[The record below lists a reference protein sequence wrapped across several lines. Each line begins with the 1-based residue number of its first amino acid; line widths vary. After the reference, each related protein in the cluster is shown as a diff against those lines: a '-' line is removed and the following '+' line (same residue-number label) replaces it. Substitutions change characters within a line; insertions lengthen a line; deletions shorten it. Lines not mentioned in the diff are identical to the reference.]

1 MYKETMGRRERVLK
15 SINHEKTDRMPIDL
29 GAHFSTGIS
38 VFAYRALRE
47 YLGLSTD
54 NIHIAD
60 SVQMLARVDEDILE
74 RFHCDCMLLNPP
86 WENPVKWTVREGN
99 TFWVSDTFN
108 PKLNEKGDWVVTSG
122 SKSMRFPK
130 GGYFFDGDWLSTNEY
145 ASDEEKLKAYA
156 KRAEWL
162 FKETDYFTMQMG
174 FSGFFGGIEQA
185 CDMYT
190 DPEMVIENQKL
201 SLKQNLESFKSVIG
215 SHGQYLQCIELNSD
229 LGGQSNPFIKPDM
242 YEEFC
247 LPYLKEFCGF
257 VHQNSDIKIFLHTCG
272 SMKPLI
278 PYLIDAGIDI
288 INPVQ
293 VSAANMNP
301 KALKAEFGD
310 KICFWG
316 GGCETQSTLPFGTV
330 SDVVNSVQEL
340 ISAFKPNGGFV
351 FNQVH
356 NIMGDIKP
364 EKVVALF
371 DTAYKNSFY

>member
-1 MYKETMGRRERVLK
+1 METMTGRERVSK
-15 SINHEKTDRMPIDL
+15 TINHEKTDRMPIDL
-29 GAHFSTGIS
+29 GMHFSTGIS
-38 VFAYRALRE
+38 VFAYKALRD
-47 YLGLSTD
+47 YLGLSTN

-86 WENPVKWTVREGN
+86 WEKPVKWTVRGDN
-99 TFWVSDTFN
+99 TFWVSDKFN
-108 PKLNEKGDWVVTSG
+108 PKLNEKGDWRVSSG
-122 SKSMRFPK
+122 KKSMRLPQ
-130 GGYFFDGDWLSTNEY
+130 GGYFFDGEWLSTNEY
-145 ASDEEKLKAYA
+145 SSQEERLKAYA

-162 FKETDYFTMQMG
+162 FKETDYFTMEMG
-174 FSGFFGGIEQA
+174 FSGFFGGIEEA

-190 DPEMVIENQKL
+190 DPEIVIENQKIL
-201 SLKQNLESFKSVIG
+201 LKDNLKRVKALISSY
-215 SHGQYLQCIELNSD
+215 GQYIQCIEVNSD
-229 LGGQSNPFIKPDM
+229 LGGQSNPFIKSEM

-247 LPYLKEFCGF
+247 LPYLKEFCEF
-257 VHQNSDIKIFLHTCG
+257 VHRNSDIKIFIHSCG

-278 PYLIDAGIDI
+278 PYLIDAGINI

-293 VSAANMNP
+293 VSASNMDP
-301 KALKAEFGD
+301 KALKTEFGD

-316 GGCETQSTLPFGTV
+316 GGCETQSTLPLGTV
-330 SDVVNSVQEL
+330 KDVVNNVKEL
-340 ISAFKPNGGFV
+340 ISVFKPNGGYV

-364 EKVVALF
+364 EKIVAMF

>member
-1 MYKETMGRRERVLK
+1 MFIETMTRRERVLNAISHK
-15 SINHEKTDRMPIDL
+15 KTDRMPIDL
-29 GAHFSTGIS
+29 GVHFSTGIS
-38 VFAYRALRE
+38 VFAYKALRE
-47 YLGLSTD
+47 YLGLSTS

-74 RFHCDCMLLNPP
+74 RFHCDCMLLNPR
-86 WENPVKWTVREGN
+86 WKNPVKWTVKEGN

-108 PKLNEKGDWVVTSG
+108 PKLNEKGDWIVS
-122 SKSMRFPK
+122 SQNQSMRLPK
-130 GGYFFDGDWLSTNEY
+130 GGYFFDGEWLSTNEY
-145 ASDEEKLKAYA
+145 ASDKDRVKAYA
-156 KRAEWL
+156 KRSEWL

-190 DPEMVIENQKL
+190 DPEIVILNQKVL
-201 SLKQNLESFKSVIG
+201 LNQSLENVKSVI
-215 SHGQYLQCIELNSD
+215 SNYGQYIQCLEVNSD
-229 LGGQSNPFIKPDM
+229 LGGQITPFIKPEM
-242 YEEFC
+242 YAQFC
-247 LPYLKEFCGF
+247 LPYLKEFCRF
-257 VHQNSDIKIFLHTCG
+257 VHRNSDIKIFMHSCG

-293 VSAANMNP
+293 VSAGNMDP
-301 KALKAEFGD
+301 KSLKAEFGD

-316 GGCETQSTLPFGTV
+316 GGCETQSTLPLGTV
-330 SDVVNSVQEL
+330 EDVINNVKEL

-364 EKVVALF
+364 EKIVALF